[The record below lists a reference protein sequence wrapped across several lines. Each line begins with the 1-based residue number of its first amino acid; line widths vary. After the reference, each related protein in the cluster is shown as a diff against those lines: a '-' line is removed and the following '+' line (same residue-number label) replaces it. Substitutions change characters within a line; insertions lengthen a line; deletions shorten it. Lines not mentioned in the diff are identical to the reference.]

1 MHTSQAMSE
10 AIWIVGFLGE
20 LGFFQPR
27 ATVIS
32 TENKWSI
39 SPLSG
44 THFTIQD

>member
-27 ATVIS
+27 ATVMS
-32 TENKWSI
+32 TENKGSI
-39 SPLSG
+39 SPSLG
-44 THFTIQD
+44 THFPIQD